1 MNNLTESPYCRCGQ
15 IESTSNYLLYCQSF
29 HDLRINMFDSL
40 HFVNAINVPIT
51 SKLLFFGKSELDKDI
66 TIAIFLEV
74 QTYMYT
80 VKPIRF

>member
-1 MNNLTESPYCRCGQ
+1 
-15 IESTSNYLLYCQSF
+15 
-29 HDLRINMFDSL
+29 MFDSL

-74 QTYMYT
+74 QTYIYT